1 MPGNGH
7 PLRGDEKETDCGW
20 GMGGLAL
27 FWGQVVRVRARR
39 ETTKRLLSVD
49 TGQWPGRWEMYE
61 SQSCTRRPN
70 CPMQTICLAF
80 GYLWL
85 GGRATFTSLAVGS
98 WLCTEGCLHIAD
110 PLASRK
116 FPGHPQSLAVSQLN
130 YSFGESQ
137 LLNILT
143 EREWEVLMKWM
154 HCKEATG
161 QFQSHPPF
169 TVYICPRVFD
179 PCDLNSYIT
188 LNGWTEKPDGKRT
201 K

>member
-1 MPGNGH
+1 MGIPWEELKRRQVVDGGWEDL
-7 PLRGDEKETDCGW
+7 PCFGGKWWELGLDVRLLRGCWVLT
-20 GMGGLAL
+20 LAS
-27 FWGQVVRVRARR
+27 GRGDGRYMRARHAG
-39 ETTKRLLSVD
+39 EDQTASCKLFVWHLGISGWVEELPLL
-49 TGQWPGRWEMYE
+49 
-61 SQSCTRRPN
+61 
-70 CPMQTICLAF
+70 
-80 GYLWL
+80 
-85 GGRATFTSLAVGS
+85 SLAVGS

-154 HCKEATG
+154 HYKEATG

-188 LNGWTEKPDGKRT
+188 LNG
-201 K
+201 